1 MLPNE
6 LRMTWPIAL
15 TATLG
20 LFWRWLLIG
29 ALPGIAVQQVI
40 HAAPLAGFAFQ
51 LLISFLGLWI
61 AVKWLFG
68 SGRLGKTKLVLIDQ
82 AQYEALSAKLS
93 H

>member
-1 MLPNE
+1 
-6 LRMTWPIAL
+6 
-15 TATLG
+15 
-20 LFWRWLLIG
+20 
-29 ALPGIAVQQVI
+29 VI